1 MNSMNSPFEQALSS
15 VTEKFIA
22 YLPSLLAGLALV
34 IVGWVLGWIVKR
46 IVVQL
51 LSVLK
56 PDQLVRRFR
65 WGAAF
70 SKADVRLALYNF
82 IGNGAFL
89 VVFLIML
96 NASLG
101 ALQLT
106 MISAV
111 LEQGVLFVPRLLVAA
126 VILGIGWLLATWIA
140 ATLRRALMK
149 EEIPRATL
157 IARFTKG
164 VIMLFF
170 SAMALTEIDV
180 SREIVVIGFSVTI
193 VTLGV
198 LVIVMTTMGGKQFV
212 AKILETLEE

>member
-1 MNSMNSPFEQALSS
+1 MNSPFEQALNS
-15 VTEKFIA
+15 VTEKFIG
-22 YLPSLLAGLALV
+22 YLPNLLAGLALV

-65 WGAAF
+65 WGVAL

-111 LEQGVLFVPRLLVAA
+111 LEQGVLFVPRMLVAG
-126 VILGIGWLLATWIA
+126 VILGIGWLVATWIA

-157 IARFTKG
+157 IARFAKG
-164 VIMLFF
+164 VIILFF

-198 LVIVMTTMGGKQFV
+198 LVIVMTTMGGKRFV
-212 AKILETLEE
+212 SKILETLEE